1 MQRIVTLILVTLM
14 VIMAP
19 LSAVGQ
25 ASRYR
30 VQTQSEDINMGPP
43 PSFRSG
49 GQPGGTGQPYPGQP
63 YPVQGGIP
71 QLPQSIPSG
80 GAAGTTM
87 GEATMMGMG
96 YQVHVLGEVMKPGTY
111 KVAASD
117 RVSEVV
123 NRAGGLAQN
132 GSERN
137 IELRRKDGGV
147 THVDLLAFKLFG
159 KLDQNPYVTDNDTIF
174 VPLRKNVIQVVGAI
188 KRPDFYELKNEK
200 TLSDVVELSGGFN
213 AATAMKEPIRI
224 IRFKEGEKTVE
235 EVPIEKDQMQQF
247 AILNGD
253 VVVIP
258 NIVTK
263 GTKFDYNVA
272 SIPGDQVFYPS
283 YEDRVFVLGG
293 IAFPGAYEFSPYYS
307 VNQYITLAGGMT
319 DRGKPKFRLI
329 SIDGKNKKVK
339 PSDRVNPG
347 DTIVVKQSWMT
358 PASWMSFALGIA
370 SFGLSASATII
381 AIRK

>member
-1 MQRIVTLILVTLM
+1 M
-14 VIMAP
+14 VMAAP
-19 LSAVGQ
+19 LSAIGQ
-25 ASRYR
+25 SSRYR
-30 VQTQSEDINMGPP
+30 TQTQSEDINMGPP

-49 GQPGGTGQPYPGQP
+49 GQPSGPAQP
-63 YPVQGGIP
+63 YPVQTGIP
-71 QLPQSIPSG
+71 QLPQSMPSG
-80 GAAGTTM
+80 AGAAGTTM
-87 GEATMMGMG
+87 GEATMMSMG
-96 YQVHVLGEVMKPGTY
+96 YQVHVLGEVEKPGTY

-117 RVSEVV
+117 RVSEVIR
-123 NRAGGLAQN
+123 RAGGLAEN
-132 GSERN
+132 GSERL
-137 IELRRKDGGV
+137 IELRRKGGGV
-147 THVDLLAFKLFG
+147 IHVDLLAFALLG

-174 VPLRKNVIQVVGAI
+174 VPLRKNVIQVVGAV
-188 KRPDFYELKNEK
+188 KRADYYELKDEK
-200 TLSDVVELSGGFN
+200 TLSDVVELAGGFN

-224 IRFKEGEKTVE
+224 IRFTEGEKTVE
-235 EVPIEKDQMQQF
+235 EVPIGKDAMQQF

-258 NIVTK
+258 DVMTK

-272 SIPGDQVFYPS
+272 TIPGNQAFYPS

-293 IAFPGAYEFSPYYS
+293 VAAPGAYPFSPYYS

-319 DRGKPKFRLI
+319 DRGKPKFTLI
-329 SIDGKNKKVK
+329 SLEGKNKKAK

-347 DTIVVKQSWMT
+347 DTIVVKQSWMS

>member
-1 MQRIVTLILVTLM
+1 MRSVVAIILCATM
-14 VIMAP
+14 VMAAP
-19 LSAVGQ
+19 LSAIGQ
-25 ASRYR
+25 SSRYR
-30 VQTQSEDINMGPP
+30 TQTQSEDINMGPP

-49 GQPGGTGQPYPGQP
+49 GQPSGPAQP
-63 YPVQGGIP
+63 YPVQTGIP
-71 QLPQSIPSG
+71 QLPQSMPSG
-80 GAAGTTM
+80 AGAAGTTM
-87 GEATMMGMG
+87 GEATMMSMG
-96 YQVHVLGEVMKPGTY
+96 YQVHVLGEVEKPGTY

-117 RVSEVV
+117 RVSEVIR
-123 NRAGGLAQN
+123 RAGGLAEN
-132 GSERN
+132 GSERL
-137 IELRRKDGGV
+137 IELRRKGGGV
-147 THVDLLAFKLFG
+147 IHVDLLAFALLG

-174 VPLRKNVIQVVGAI
+174 VPLRKNVIQVVGAV
-188 KRPDFYELKNEK
+188 KRADYYELKDEK
-200 TLSDVVELSGGFN
+200 TLSDVVELAGGFN

-224 IRFKEGEKTVE
+224 IRFTEGEKTVE
-235 EVPIEKDQMQQF
+235 EVPIGKDAMQQF

-258 NIVTK
+258 DVMTK

-272 SIPGDQVFYPS
+272 TIPGNQAFYPS

-293 IAFPGAYEFSPYYS
+293 VAAPGAYPFSPYYS

-319 DRGKPKFRLI
+319 DRGKPKFTLI
-329 SIDGKNKKVK
+329 SLEGKNKKAK

-347 DTIVVKQSWMT
+347 DTIVVKQSWMS